1 MSAFKTSLAPTGSE
15 THECRAGLDGL
26 EMDDA
31 GHCGEYITHSGVL
44 FPSLPEAAADT
55 EGS

>member
-44 FPSLPEAAADT
+44 FPSLPDAAADT